1 MFDLR
6 DQGQWLRRQLTI
18 LLKQLAGD
26 KLSRKVVE
34 SIDWLTSPE
43 QVAEYIRD
51 LRYTAAVCVCMKVE
65 VCVVCVCDWSLPA
78 SSNTLWP
85 GGFPACSQ
93 PLPLDSTRA
102 FRATLA
108 RAKLIGS
115 IPGRLACYLSCTR
128 GRETVCLPSCCVY
141 MSYLSADDL
150 KRFIGGDRTAKGMAR

>member
-1 MFDLR
+1 VLEGKPTNEEEEDSVPLRVLLVLLDEVFDLR

-51 LRYTAAVCVCMKVE
+51 L
-65 VCVVCVCDWSLPA
+65 
-78 SSNTLWP
+78 SNTLWP

-93 PLPLDSTRA
+93 PLPPDSTRA
-102 FRATLA
+102 IRATLA

-115 IPGRLACYLSCTR
+115 IP
-128 GRETVCLPSCCVY
+128 
-141 MSYLSADDL
+141 DDL

>member
-51 LRYTAAVCVCMKVE
+51 LRYTATVCLCMKVE
-65 VCVVCVCDWSLPA
+65 VCVCVCV
-78 SSNTLWP
+78 
-85 GGFPACSQ
+85 
-93 PLPLDSTRA
+93 
-102 FRATLA
+102 
-108 RAKLIGS
+108 
-115 IPGRLACYLSCTR
+115 
-128 GRETVCLPSCCVY
+128 
-141 MSYLSADDL
+141 
-150 KRFIGGDRTAKGMAR
+150 